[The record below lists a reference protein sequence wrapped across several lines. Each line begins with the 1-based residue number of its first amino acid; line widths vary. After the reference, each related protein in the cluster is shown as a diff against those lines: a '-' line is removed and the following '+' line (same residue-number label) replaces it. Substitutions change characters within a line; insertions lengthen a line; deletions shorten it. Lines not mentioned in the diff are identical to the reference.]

1 MQGVEIFR
9 AGEQVLA
16 ILVRANAT
24 SSEKYN
30 FLTQQS
36 EPLQLGMNFYKKGEK
51 IATHTHLPRDIHVQ
65 RVQEMIVIG
74 EGRTRLSLYDDA
86 RAKVAE
92 TELGQGDIVL
102 LASGGHGFEVLED
115 TKIVEVKQGPYDGKQ
130 KDKIA
135 I

>member
-24 SSEKYN
+24 SSDKYN

-92 TELGQGDIVL
+92 TELEKGDIVL
-102 LASGGHGFEVLED
+102 LASGGHGFDVLED
-115 TKIVEVKQGPYDGKQ
+115 TKIVEVKQGPYDGKA
-130 KDKIA
+130 KDKVA

>member
-24 SSEKYN
+24 SSDKYN

-36 EPLQLGMNFYKKGEK
+36 EPLQLGMSFYKKGEK

-92 TELGQGDIVL
+92 TELEKGDIVL
-102 LASGGHGFEVLED
+102 LASGGHGFDVLED
-115 TKIVEVKQGPYDGKQ
+115 TKIVEVKQGPYDGKA
-130 KDKIA
+130 KDKVA